1 MNTTN
6 FLLILLCSCLI
17 LCFILMLLQNTDNTT
32 KNIRSSVEG
41 FQPTVTSNSIQ
52 DPVLNA
58 IQSQLELESPEALK
72 STVKAL
78 QQRLIDYGYAPD
90 LNSFVKKTEL
100 GPNDGK
106 CLVNKAEDRD
116 KYISKSDIPLPGPR
130 IDLSQYVKKS
140 SIPPEKVCP
149 PMPEIDYSAYVK
161 KSTLPPNE
169 KCAPCIAPKVK
180 VSAGLCREC
189 PPAPSCPPPER
200 CPVKKCPV
208 PAPCP
213 AEKKC
218 PQPAPCPAQKKC
230 PEPAPCP
237 TLEKCKSCD
246 EIRYI
251 KVPAVIT
258 KTVMVDE
265 NGNVISQKVD
275 SGSTN
280 PTESN
285 TPSAEEVYRQGE
297 KIIKELRRELRKEK
311 EENRYYKD
319 QKPTTTEVSLMPQ
332 LPTMPQ
338 SITQSISQSIPQ
350 SISQSMTQLMSQI
363 TPQSMP
369 SSTQTQSM
377 PSSTQI
383 QSMPSTTQSLPTVQ
397 QILENPSTTQSD
409 SILNSMFG
417 TNKNKIPTTI
427 FSQNRIAPT
436 ACAQNQIPTTTF
448 PQQHTCNNN
457 KFGSKKAFCSA
468 CELNSEFKSY
478 GIYGPP

>member
-6 FLLILLCSCLI
+6 FLLILLGSCLI
-17 LCFILMLLQNTDNTT
+17 LCFILMLIQNTDTKQNF
-32 KNIRSSVEG
+32 KNIHNNIEG
-41 FQPTVTSNSIQ
+41 FETTVNANTIQ

-58 IQSQLELESPEALK
+58 IQTQLQIESPEALK
-72 STVKAL
+72 STVQAL

-90 LNSFVKKTEL
+90 LNTFVKKTEL

-116 KYISKSDIPLPGPR
+116 KYISKSDIPPPGPR

-149 PMPEIDYSAYVK
+149 PQQEIDYSAYVK

-189 PPAPSCPPPER
+189 PPAPVCPPPER
-200 CPVKKCPV
+200 CPDKKCPE

-213 AEKKC
+213 AE
-218 PQPAPCPAQKKC
+218 KKC

-258 KTVMVDE
+258 KTVMVDQ

-275 SGSTN
+275 SGNTN
-280 PTESN
+280 PSMSN
-285 TPSAEEVYRQGE
+285 TPLATQIYREETTHDEEIKKYRE
-297 KIIKELRRELRKEK
+297 DIKKYKEQLKKYK
-311 EENRYYKD
+311 EHRHNPNTTEASLMS
-319 QKPTTTEVSLMPQ
+319 QMPPQMPPQMTPQMPPQMTQEMPTTT
-332 LPTMPQ
+332 Q
-338 SITQSISQSIPQ
+338 SNSIFN
-350 SISQSMTQLMSQI
+350 T
-363 TPQSMP
+363 
-369 SSTQTQSM
+369 
-377 PSSTQI
+377 
-383 QSMPSTTQSLPTVQ
+383 
-397 QILENPSTTQSD
+397 
-409 SILNSMFG
+409 MFG
-417 TNKNKIPTTI
+417 I
-427 FSQNRIAPT
+427 S
-436 ACAQNQIPTTTF
+436 QNQIPTTTF
-448 PQQHTCNNN
+448 PQNQIPTTTFLPTTTFPQIHTCNNN
-457 KFGSKKAFCSA
+457 STSSTSSTNNQFGSKKTFCSA

>member
-6 FLLILLCSCLI
+6 FLLILLGSCLI
-17 LCFILMLLQNTDNTT
+17 LCFILMLINNTDNTYTT
-32 KNIRSSVEG
+32 KHKNNSIEG
-41 FQPTVTSNSIQ
+41 FSSNVANTIQ

-58 IQSQLELESPEALK
+58 IQSQLEIESPEALK

-90 LNSFVKKTEL
+90 LNTFVKKTEL

-116 KYISKSDIPLPGPR
+116 KYISKSDVPPPGPR

-140 SIPPEKVCP
+140 SIPPEKICAP
-149 PMPEIDYSAYVK
+149 PPEIDYSAYVK

-200 CPVKKCPV
+200 CPETKCPE

-218 PQPAPCPAQKKC
+218 PQPAPCPTIGQ
-230 PEPAPCP
+230 
-237 TLEKCKSCD
+237 CKSCD

-258 KTVMVDE
+258 KTVMVDQ
-265 NGNVISQKVD
+265 NGNIISQKVD
-275 SGSTN
+275 SGNTN
-280 PTESN
+280 PTMSN
-285 TPSAEEVYRQGE
+285 TPSVTQVYRRDERDDE
-297 KIIKELRRELRKEK
+297 KIKKYK
-311 EENRYYKD
+311 EEIKKYKEEL
-319 QKPTTTEVSLMPQ
+319 KKYKENNNLNPNTTEASLMSQMSQMSQMLPAMPQ
-332 LPTMPQ
+332 MPTMPQ
-338 SITQSISQSIPQ
+338 MSSTTNSNSIFNTMFGISENIETTTTIPQ
-350 SISQSMTQLMSQI
+350 NQI
-363 TPQSMP
+363 TTTTFPQN
-369 SSTQTQSM
+369 
-377 PSSTQI
+377 QI
-383 QSMPSTTQSLPTVQ
+383 TT
-397 QILENPSTTQSD
+397 TT
-409 SILNSMFG
+409 F
-417 TNKNKIPTTI
+417 P
-427 FSQNRIAPT
+427 
-436 ACAQNQIPTTTF
+436 QNQIPTTTF
-448 PQQHTCNNN
+448 PQTHNCNNTN
-457 KFGSKKAFCSA
+457 KQFGSKKSFCSA